1 MKMAD
6 PGGVQADPMGALK
19 EAEKLAIKLSGIEEQ
34 MPERKA
40 EARKK
45 ADEAKRLASL
55 NVRSSSSSPNIKFS
69 SMEEE
74 MQAVYERLHGRH

>member
-1 MKMAD
+1 MAD
-6 PGGVQADPMGALK
+6 PARAIADPMGALK
-19 EAEKLAIKLSGIEEQ
+19 EAEALAIKLSGIEL
-34 MPERKA
+34 PERKA
-40 EARKK
+40 EAKKK

-55 NVRSSSSSPNIKFS
+55 NVRSSSSPPNIKFS